1 MHRLANLKPGLA
13 AALISLTVALVA
25 LAVPLTAL
33 AGNGCPGGVLEQHP
47 STKGLALRG
56 PSTLGR

>member
-1 MHRLANLKPGLA
+1 MHRLAKLKPGLA

-33 AGNGCPGGVLEQHP
+33 AGNGSPGGV
-47 STKGLALRG
+47 
-56 PSTLGR
+56 